1 MQRETL
7 QSHPSTTL
15 NPLKDAVGVTS
26 VDYSSQYNT
35 LSKKVD
41 NLKNFVENGSAEGAM
56 LAYLPGLAEP
66 KYQGQIKGISEK
78 KAYADETYTAQ
89 KIAEFNIQLTN
100 NEYMNFHDVQICF
113 PMRIRKKTNV
123 ANDIDNNMITVNNFF
138 AHWIK
143 EIDIKKL
150 GDDQPILPTI
160 NTVDVHKYSDQILK
174 HLPSAD
180 LEMIENDL
188 LYSKKKVKIHA
199 RAGDRRNK
207 HTDAVAAVGN
217 VAALPALP
225 QASRTDVNLDQRIE
239 KFGNQIGDDYIYRI
253 PLKYISEL
261 GFVNQPVKFDTKWK
275 IFFESEMSR
284 LFETKGQVATRT
296 TAIPQPDA
304 KIILTAAPYLLYH
317 QFSLEDTYRTYL
329 EGALVSSRKLR
340 GGLKLFPYQKSFELV
355 AGGQSKTF
363 NFTNAFKQFEFL
375 EISLVWDKSDQHTT
389 IYDSYNAEIAATH
402 IKSIKLQNAS
412 NTYSE
417 FNTVKFDFTDEEDK
431 YNLYNQFR
439 AFVTKTSSILPD
451 IEYLRNKTA
460 QELVKRNNYFIDSD
474 EKVYI
479 DLRRGKGF
487 TGEFERVNRDD
498 SELSVVIDL
507 KAPAPHKIRM
517 YITGYYQAE
526 YIYTLTKNGLIMI
539 HKEYS
544 VSKIK
549 NK

>member
-7 QSHPSTTL
+7 QTHPSTTL

-26 VDYSSQYNT
+26 VDYSSQYNA

-41 NLKNFVENGSAEGAM
+41 NLKNFVETGNAEGAM
-56 LAYLPGLAEP
+56 LAYLPGLADP
-66 KYQGQIKGISEK
+66 KYQGQIKGINEK
-78 KAYADETYTAQ
+78 KAYADDTYTAQ

-123 ANDIDNNMITVNNFF
+123 ANDIDNTMITVNNFF

-160 NTVDVHKYSDQILK
+160 NTVEIYKYSDQILK

-188 LYSKKKVKIHA
+188 LYSRKKVKIPA
-199 RAGDRRNK
+199 AGGDRRKKYTRPVN
-207 HTDAVAAVGN
+207 GN
-217 VAALPALP
+217 VAAEPIAN
-225 QASRTDVNLDQRIE
+225 RTDANLNERIE
-239 KFGNQIGDDYIYRI
+239 KFGDQIGDDYIYRI

-284 LFETKGQVATRT
+284 LFESKAQLATAA
-296 TAIPQPDA
+296 TAIPEPDV

-317 QFSLEDTYRTYL
+317 QFNLEDTYRTYL

-363 NFTNAFKQFEFL
+363 SFTNAFKQFEFL

-417 FNTVKFDFTDEEDK
+417 FNTVKFDLTDEEDK

-451 IEYLRNKTA
+451 SEYLHNKTA
-460 QELVKRNNYFIDSD
+460 QELVKRKDYFTNSD

-507 KAPAPHKIRM
+507 KAAAAHKIRM
-517 YITGYYQAE
+517 YVTGYYQAE